1 VYTEEVVGR
10 EGRFNA
16 QIEADLKELA
26 VILCLGAKDAGEVRS
41 DIAGA
46 LYKRL
51 LREEVTS
58 RRIDAASSPAQ
69 VGDLVISCGLKR
81 PCGVGVV

>member
-1 VYTEEVVGR
+1 VYTEEVVSR

-26 VILCLGAKDAGEVRS
+26 VVLCLGAKDAGEVRS

-69 VGDLVISCGLKR
+69 VRAWVIIARGCMW
-81 PCGVGVV
+81 CI